1 MQFKKAFGKI
11 TLCATL
17 GVAML
22 AGVPTLAHADRD
34 DRCRRD
40 VEKAEHNLAKE
51 VRKHGE
57 HSRQAEERRRQLEA
71 VRARCH

>member
-1 MQFKKAFGKI
+1 MQLKGLIGKGI
-11 TLCATL
+11 LSAV
-17 GVAML
+17 VAMAL
-22 AGVPTLAHADRD
+22 LSGLSTAAHAEHG

-71 VRARCH
+71 VHARCH